1 MSGRLT
7 AVFAF
12 AVSVVVAQ
20 TSAAQSS
27 PATIKWV
34 DSVTKLIEAGMTTGQ
49 PSGLDQAIALLD
61 RVLTVTPNDAIM
73 LHYKGYALY
82 RKANPMME
90 DETKK
95 AEVKALLEAADDAL
109 ESSAKTLQWPE
120 TYALRASVTGQMIGV
135 GNPISGMVL
144 GPKAE
149 NQIEKA
155 VELGPNNPR
164 VWMLKGVGNMFK
176 PKMFGRWRRQSGEG
190 TAQGHR
196 VIRQRSSCVARSPV
210 GLLRGVCL
218 VRPSLCRAEQ
228 VCRGAR
234 RLSEGTRARSG
245 KWLGDVRVAACAR
258 EEGALSE

>member
-1 MSGRLT
+1 MSRRLT
-7 AVFAF
+7 AVF
-12 AVSVVVAQ
+12 VLTLSVIVAQASAAQ
-20 TSAAQSS
+20 TS
-27 PATIKWV
+27 PATTKWV
-34 DSVTKLIEAGMTTGQ
+34 DSVTKLIEAGMTAGQ

-82 RKANPMME
+82 RKANPMM
-90 DETKK
+90 DDDTKK

-120 TYALRASVTGQMIGV
+120 THALRASVIGQMIGV

-176 PKMFGRWRRQSGEG
+176 PKMFGGGADKAEKELLKAIELFANDRAVSPAPRWGY
-190 TAQGHR
+190 
-196 VIRQRSSCVARSPV
+196 
-210 GLLRGVCL
+210 
-218 VRPSLCRAEQ
+218 
-228 VCRGAR
+228 
-234 RLSEGTRARSG
+234 SEAYA
-245 KWLGDVRVAACAR
+245 WLGQAYVAQSKFTEAR
-258 EEGALSE
+258 AAYQKALERDPGNGWVTYVLLPALEKKAR